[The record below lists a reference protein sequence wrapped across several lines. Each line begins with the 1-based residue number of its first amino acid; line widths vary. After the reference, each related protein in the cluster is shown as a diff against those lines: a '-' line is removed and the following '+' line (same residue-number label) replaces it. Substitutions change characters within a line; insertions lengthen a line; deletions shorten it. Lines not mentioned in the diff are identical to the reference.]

1 MNKTVKYK
9 MNKLS
14 AERMIKLEDYL
25 KEEIIK
31 NEKSFMSVISKFPFE
46 ESLYLM
52 YAYKMPL
59 ESIIDAV
66 NWYDVNKCNPVAFV
80 ESLCETYYVTRED
93 VIKRVQ
99 SVRRIMAYK
108 ENVKTK
114 TKKR

>member
-14 AERMIKLEDYL
+14 TERMIKLEEYL

-31 NEKSFMSVISKFPFE
+31 NDKSFMSVIRKFPLE

-66 NWYDVNKCNPVAFV
+66 NWYDVNKCNPVTFL

>member
-31 NEKSFMSVISKFPFE
+31 NDKSFLSVIRKFPLE

-52 YAYKMPL
+52 YAYK
-59 ESIIDAV
+59 
-66 NWYDVNKCNPVAFV
+66 
-80 ESLCETYYVTRED
+80 
-93 VIKRVQ
+93 
-99 SVRRIMAYK
+99 
-108 ENVKTK
+108 
-114 TKKR
+114 

>member
-46 ESLYLM
+46 ESMYLM
-52 YAYKMPL
+52 CAYKMPL

-66 NWYDVNKCNPVAFV
+66 NWYDVNKCNPVVFV
-80 ESLCETYYVTRED
+80 ETLCETYYVTRED